1 MGRVHFLLLSSL
13 GIPSLCPFQ
22 RGRKREER
30 LRLCSRWP
38 MGLLLGWGIEGG
50 QGRRWQGEADLLPTS
65 QSASWGQNTLS
76 LTLSTRHPAPHKG
89 CQGHRS
95 TLSARAGLGG
105 WSSLPERESASVWL
119 QSLPGPE
126 PNTKSHSPSVGQNFP
141 WSLTQ
146 GCPTEERRHR
156 QLEGKKRGIFSLGSM
171 GSYKLKRKL
180 RQTVK

>member
-105 WSSLPERESASVWL
+105 GHRCQRGSQPVYGFKACL
-119 QSLPGPE
+119 
-126 PNTKSHSPSVGQNFP
+126 GQN
-141 WSLTQ
+141 
-146 GCPTEERRHR
+146 PTPNPTPLQWGRTF
-156 QLEGKKRGIFSLGSM
+156 RG
-171 GSYKLKRKL
+171 
-180 RQTVK
+180 V